1 MSQIHEFKS
10 SRLSEA
16 LSAVVGIDSTVPA
29 DAMTAA
35 LLGTERSGNGSVI
48 RDDGLIVTIAYLVME
63 ADSIWISTA
72 DGYAGPGY
80 VVAIDNESGLALVKP
95 ALPMPLR
102 PVEMASADELYVG
115 ASVFA
120 ASCGG
125 MEAITQAQV
134 AARQTFAGRWEYLLE
149 DAVFT
154 VPAHESW
161 GGSALLD
168 RSGRL
173 CGVGSL
179 LISVASDDEDDDEVS
194 SANMFVPIDVLPPVL
209 DDLCRLGRRAG
220 PQRPWLGT
228 LVQEDDDEL
237 VVVGIYPG
245 CPADNA
251 GLEPGDAIV
260 AVRRQGVADLAE
272 LFKAIWSTGP
282 AGVRVPLTILRDG
295 RSMEVTVHSSD
306 RALFHYRGTT
316 H

>member
-1 MSQIHEFKS
+1 MSQIQHFKS
-10 SRLSEA
+10 TRLSEA
-16 LSAVVGIDSTVPA
+16 LGAVVAINTTVPE

-35 LLGTERSGNGSVI
+35 LLGTDRSGNGSVL

-72 DGYAGPGY
+72 DGRAVPGY

-95 ALPMPLR
+95 TMPLR
-102 PVEMASADELYVG
+102 VRPVETVSADDLYVG
-115 ASVFA
+115 ASVFV

-125 MEAITQAQV
+125 AENVTQAQV
-134 AARQTFAGRWEYLLE
+134 AARQTFAGRWEYVLD
-149 DAVFT
+149 DALFT

-173 CGVGSL
+173 CGIGSL
-179 LISVASDDEDDDEVS
+179 LISVASEDEDDAEVS
-194 SANMFVPIDVLPPVL
+194 SANMFVPVDLLLPVM

-228 LVQEDDDEL
+228 LVQEEDDEL
-237 VVVGIYPG
+237 VVVGVYPG

-251 GLEPGDAIV
+251 GLEPGD
-260 AVRRQGVADLAE
+260 
-272 LFKAIWSTGP
+272 
-282 AGVRVPLTILRDG
+282 
-295 RSMEVTVHSSD
+295 
-306 RALFHYRGTT
+306 
-316 H
+316 